1 MAAPVISSPASDTRN
16 VAMTCAIVSAATA
29 DRRNPQPSS
38 TAMMARSRNP
48 LSFVLSG
55 VFSSACACFWDS
67 QFHTKPVD
75 FESLVRGLE
84 TFLETRNRRALP
96 FHGKWI
102 CAPGESDS
110 AGEGLDPR
118 IPGREVEGLAN
129 GSFRGVFPR
138 RSRVQF
144 AVGQ

>member
-1 MAAPVISSPASDTRN
+1 
-16 VAMTCAIVSAATA
+16 MTCAIVSAATS

-84 TFLETRNRRALP
+84 TFLETRNRRAQTGNVVPASMGRNPAALRR
-96 FHGKWI
+96 
-102 CAPGESDS
+102 
-110 AGEGLDPR
+110 DP
-118 IPGREVEGLAN
+118 
-129 GSFRGVFPR
+129 
-138 RSRVQF
+138 QC
-144 AVGQ
+144 